1 MGNCCLNISGVGVIN
16 GNQIVYEV
24 NCVLNGEF
32 PNYTFDIVVND
43 VIVETFYISYD
54 DEDSMWYLNNTIES
68 LASSEFSGN
77 LTCPDGLQ
85 FHYSAVGDDGV
96 VYYTYTVYQ
105 IPCDLTPTPP
115 SITYPLECV
124 EEACRNKNLLNK
136 QKRALAE
143 DIAGVSKKEIFGFK
157 CGDAWENIFMRN
169 LIIHTLSCMPTGVLS
184 VEKEKCLIGKLTDK
198 CNY

>member
-1 MGNCCLNISGVGVIN
+1 MDNCCLNMYVSGTIGSEAPVFEWTSPITGAYPSFSFEVEVDTLSLVFNEETSEWQIFAGDVFVGSSTYE
-16 GNQIVYEV
+16 GNNECPSGLNIVNE
-24 NCVLNGEF
+24 G
-32 PNYTFDIVVND
+32 DI
-43 VIVETFYISYD
+43 T
-54 DEDSMWYLNNTIES
+54 
-68 LASSEFSGN
+68 
-77 LTCPDGLQ
+77 
-85 FHYSAVGDDGV
+85 YS
-96 VYYTYTVYQ
+96 YTVYSVPCGEPYD
-105 IPCDLTPTPP
+105 IPT
-115 SITYPLECV
+115 IEYPLECLQ
-124 EEACRNKNLLNK
+124 EACRNKNLLNK